1 MNNQMQLK
9 PKHRELVIN
18 HLLGGQ
24 TLTQAQ
30 FCDMTSKA
38 SRLAPRILD
47 LRHRGYPIAKEMI
60 SLADGTHV
68 ARYYLPKGFL
78 DMVNQ
83 YGLAFALRAELEKV
97 A

>member
-1 MNNQMQLK
+1 MTLQMQLK

-60 SLADGTHV
+60 SLADG
-68 ARYYLPKGFL
+68 LPKEFL

-83 YGLAFALRAELEKV
+83 YGLAFALRYEMEKV